1 MFQDPAFACYAMHK
15 QSIEDFVIALSR
27 AEDPNNSETQRLL
40 ARQCNLNFNLLTLQE
55 KEYIE
60 RQVSSLWPHTI

>member
-15 QSIEDFVIALSR
+15 QSIEDFIMALSR
-27 AEDPNNSETQRLL
+27 SDNPNDTATQNLL
-40 ARQCNLNFNLLTLQE
+40 AWQCNLNPDLLTPQE

-60 RQVSSLWPHTI
+60 RQVSSLWIHTI

>member
-1 MFQDPAFACYAMHK
+1 MFQDLAFTCYAMHK
-15 QSIEDFVIALSR
+15 QSIEDFITALSR
-27 AEDPNNSETQRLL
+27 AEDPNDTATQNLL

-60 RQVSSLWPHTI
+60 RQVSSLWSYTI